1 MRVNLSLLIPLK
13 CAEITFLGRLRGP
26 VLIRSSSMIAAA
38 SPTPSRGLPQCEKR
52 PPPIGA

>member
-13 CAEITFLGRLRGP
+13 CAEITFLGRPRGP